1 MYKLCTFIFLTSTIV
16 MATIY
21 FSGSNEQLV
30 TSDLSASSKELQVEN
45 DKLKR
50 ELLKLKNDYDK
61 LQTRKKLE
69 SNSSR
74 KASELT
80 NDILPEGMS
89 LVEMTDLEQEV
100 RDLMRERIVQSIES
114 RHARLFNK
122 LNLSATEREDLLET
136 YRARMMSRM
145 KFGMQMRGLDTDE
158 EREVLR
164 VEQEKEREA
173 GELALQV
180 QLGDQYD
187 IYMDYQDK
195 RDDYQTIDS
204 MNRKLKD
211 NSLDEVQSE
220 KLATIMND
228 LSKTYSSLESLDYR
242 QMNDEEKEAYKTD
255 MTARNEEL
263 LVAAADDLSVD
274 QLKVLKQ
281 QLESNLKNS
290 VRRGGRSFGR
300 GSR

>member
-1 MYKLCTFIFLTSTIV
+1 MYKLFTFVFLASTIV

-242 QMNDEEKEAYKTD
+242 QMNDEEKETYKTD